1 MQCPVCAT
9 FKRQL
14 NHESEN
20 EAAATLRQRARLAAP
35 VAGQSSQDL
44 ENEILV
50 SRKRRAH
57 IATELHRHTQA
68 AHPEASDLSLGISEA
83 ASA

>member
-1 MQCPVCAT
+1 MQCPVCIA
-9 FKRQL
+9 FKRELSQ
-14 NHESEN
+14 EWEN

-35 VAGQSSQDL
+35 AAGPSFQDL
-44 ENEILV
+44 ENEILI

-57 IATELHRHTQA
+57 IATELHAHTQDV
-68 AHPEASDLSLGISEA
+68 HPEELDHSLGSRKA